1 MYKIKMTTLA
11 YQKEKKA
18 WENAGVGLSTE
29 EYESLKEAGDACREH
44 ERDIPGVLKVRC
56 TPVSEEEYV
65 IAV

>member
-1 MYKIKMTTLA
+1 MTTLA

-29 EYESLKEAGDACREH
+29 EYESLKEAGDACRVH
-44 ERDIPGVLKVRC
+44 EKDIPGVLKVRG
-56 TPVSEEEYV
+56 TPVFEEEYV